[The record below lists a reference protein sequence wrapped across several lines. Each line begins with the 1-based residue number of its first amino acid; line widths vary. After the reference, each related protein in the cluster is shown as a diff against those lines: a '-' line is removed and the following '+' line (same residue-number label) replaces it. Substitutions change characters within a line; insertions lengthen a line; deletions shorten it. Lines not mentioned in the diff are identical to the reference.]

1 MALPENDTPITP
13 EEVEKWLPDSSYK
26 RIAYSDAERLPSGVI
41 RKHGAAITCV
51 DRFNGGKEV
60 DVKGI
65 VGSTRMAFETFVRCL
80 KRHNAEGLPFTFEAE
95 KFLEQQ
101 SKE

>member
-1 MALPENDTPITP
+1 MALSENDTPISFD
-13 EEVEKWLPDSSYK
+13 EVGKWLPDNSFK
-26 RIAYSDAERLPSGVI
+26 RIGYSDAERLPSGVI

-60 DVKGI
+60 NVRGV
-65 VGSTRMAFETFVRCL
+65 VGSTRMAFETFVGCL
-80 KRHNAEGLPFTFEAE
+80 KRHDAKGLPFTFDAE
-95 KFLEQQ
+95 KFLEQR